1 MPYLLTPF
9 FFLSQPECLSLTPFQ
24 RDLLDVMYCTFE
36 RTFFEHPESAE
47 HNFMDSLSLGMFDYI
62 VYLGDQI
69 INARLKQLV
78 SYLTLRLEEERMEG
92 REGDEQREGRKEGWK
107 GGRKDGRKGGRVI
120 MSLLQ

>member
-1 MPYLLTPF
+1 MLFLIPDLLTPF
-9 FFLSQPECLSLTPFQ
+9 FFFCQPECLSLTPFQ

-78 SYLTLRLEEERMEG
+78 SYLTLRLEEE
-92 REGDEQREGRKEGWK
+92 EGDEQKGRKDGWK

>member
-47 HNFMDSLSLGMFDYI
+47 HNFMDCLSLGMFDYI

-78 SYLTLRLEEERMEG
+78 SYLTLRLEKERMGG
-92 REGDEQREGRKEGWK
+92 REGGDEQREGRK

>member
-1 MPYLLTPF
+1 
-9 FFLSQPECLSLTPFQ
+9 
-24 RDLLDVMYCTFE
+24 
-36 RTFFEHPESAE
+36 
-47 HNFMDSLSLGMFDYI
+47 MFDYI

>member
-1 MPYLLTPF
+1 
-9 FFLSQPECLSLTPFQ
+9 
-24 RDLLDVMYCTFE
+24 MYCTFE

-78 SYLTLRLEEERMEG
+78 SYLTLRLEEE
-92 REGDEQREGRKEGWK
+92 EGDEQKGRKDGWK

>member
-1 MPYLLTPF
+1 
-9 FFLSQPECLSLTPFQ
+9 
-24 RDLLDVMYCTFE
+24 MYCTFE

-78 SYLTLRLEEERMEG
+78 SYLTLRLEKERMGGRGMNREKEGREEEKMEG
-92 REGDEQREGRKEGWK
+92 REGG
-107 GGRKDGRKGGRVI
+107 
-120 MSLLQ
+120 

>member
-1 MPYLLTPF
+1 
-9 FFLSQPECLSLTPFQ
+9 
-24 RDLLDVMYCTFE
+24 
-36 RTFFEHPESAE
+36 
-47 HNFMDSLSLGMFDYI
+47 MFDYI

-107 GGRKDGRKGGRVI
+107 GGRKDERKGGRVI